1 MSTPADN
8 IDRQADEG
16 GGVYECMNS
25 AKNLSSTDRHSAQN
39 LEEFPKDQVLSSSLP
54 KNGSYSSTSC
64 NGKSVESKDNILQSR
79 KRERMDLKMMQIAQ
93 HASIPLKKQRSGGFM
108 SSDSVGYG
116 TFGDDILGS
125 SSNGVCLAIAAPL
138 LTDKA
143 RLKHTI
149 KAKALHSKLLVDEH
163 QKVLAE
169 RCEAQMYNISTH
181 FYVPVCSE
189 LLLFNDNDF
198 GMYGSR
204 AVDLNS

>member
-1 MSTPADN
+1 
-8 IDRQADEG
+8 
-16 GGVYECMNS
+16 MNS
-25 AKNLSSTDRHSAQN
+25 AKNLSSTGRHNAQN

-54 KNGSYSSTSC
+54 KNGSYSSVSW

-79 KRERMDLKMMQIAQ
+79 KRERVDLKMMQITQ
-93 HASIPLKKQRSGGFM
+93 DASIPLKKQRSDGLIG
-108 SSDSVGYG
+108 SDSVGYG
-116 TFGDDILGS
+116 AFRDDILDS

-143 RLKHTI
+143 RPQHTI
-149 KAKALHSKLLVDEH
+149 KAAALHSKLLVDEH

-169 RCEAQMYNISTH
+169 RCEAQMYNISTDC
-181 FYVPVCSE
+181 YVSVCSE

-198 GMYGSR
+198 GMYGSH